1 MVHLTV
7 SHAIPLAANVSGVT
21 HPGLRASDEDRQR
34 VVAELER
41 HTAAGRLSLDE
52 FSERVGRVYGAR
64 THAELGQITHDLPAV
79 PAVSTPDRRGDQRHL
94 LFAMALAL
102 AVIAVLGVAIAI
114 WRK

>member
-1 MVHLTV
+1 M
-7 SHAIPLAANVSGVT
+7 SRPIPLPANVSGVT

-64 THAELGQITHDLPAV
+64 THAELSQITHDLPAV
-79 PAVSTPDRRGDQRHL
+79 TAAGVPDRRGEQRHL
-94 LFAMALAL
+94 LLAMVLAL
-102 AVIAVLGVAIAI
+102 VVIAAIGVARAI
-114 WRK
+114 WR